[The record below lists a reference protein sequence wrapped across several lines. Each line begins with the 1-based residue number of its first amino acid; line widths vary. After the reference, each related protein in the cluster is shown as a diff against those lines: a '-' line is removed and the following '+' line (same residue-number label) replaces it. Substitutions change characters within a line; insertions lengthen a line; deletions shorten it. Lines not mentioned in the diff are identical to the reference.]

1 MIYLDNGATT
11 LTKPK
16 AVERAVLNAMQT
28 CANPGRGGHRAAM
41 NAARVVYECREAVAE
56 LFDLDDPTR
65 VVFTQNA
72 THALNIAIKNVLKD
86 GGHAVVSGYEHNSV
100 MRPLVALEE
109 QGCRYTV
116 AYAPLFSAKAQIA
129 ALERAINQDTVC
141 IICNHVSNVF
151 GCIQDI
157 TAVNALCRKH
167 GLKLILDLSQSAGVL
182 PISAKELSEAV
193 YLCMPGHKALY
204 GPQGTGVLICCKG
217 DLHYSIMQGGTGS
230 ESLNLHQPEILPEA
244 LESGT
249 LNVPGIAGLREGV
262 RFVIK
267 KTPLAIGAWESAL
280 KEMFVQKASNIR
292 GLHVFHGGKSQSGV
306 VSVTCDHHAPEELG
320 ERLSE
325 KGFCLRAG
333 LHCAP
338 IAHRSA
344 GTLPQGTLRI
354 SFSAFNRQQEVD
366 ALCFAILKTIS

>member
-11 LTKPK
+11 LIKPK
-16 AVERAVLNAMQT
+16 AVEQAVINAMQT

-41 NAARVVYECREAVAE
+41 KAAEVVYACRESVAE
-56 LFDLDDPTR
+56 LFDLDDPAR

-72 THALNIAIKNVLKD
+72 THALNIAIRNVLRE
-86 GGHAVVSGYEHNSV
+86 GGHVVVSGYEHNSV
-100 MRPLVALEE
+100 MRPLVALKEKAVKF
-109 QGCRYTV
+109 TI

-129 ALERAINQDTVC
+129 ALERSIQKDTVC

-157 TAVNALCRKH
+157 AAVNALCKKYN
-167 GLKLILDLSQSAGVL
+167 LKLILDLSQSAGIL
-182 PISAKELSEAV
+182 PISTKELSEAV
-193 YLCMPGHKALY
+193 YLCMPGHKGLY
-204 GPQGTGVLICCKG
+204 GPQGTGILICCKG

-230 ESLNLHQPEILPEA
+230 DSLNLHQPETLPEA

-249 LNVPGIAGLREGV
+249 LNVPGIAGLHEGI
-262 RFVIK
+262 RFILQ
-267 KTPLAIGAWESAL
+267 KTPSAIGSWEHAL
-280 KEMFVQKASNIR
+280 KERFVQKARNIR
-292 GLHVFHGGKSQSGV
+292 GLHVFYGSKLQSGV
-306 VSVTCDHHAPEELG
+306 ISITCDQCTPEELG
-320 ERLSE
+320 ERLAA

-338 IAHRSA
+338 VAHQSA

-354 SFSAFNRQQEVD
+354 SLSAFNQKQEID